1 MPRIQYALFLYLVGQ
16 ILSTNSCIC
25 NLLLLEFRRWI
36 ILTTIE
42 ASQSALLDGGHLRVT
57 WRVLLAK
64 TCVPGS
70 DLHLSDGQAI
80 MDVLA
85 STTFR
90 VL

>member
-1 MPRIQYALFLYLVGQ
+1 M
-16 ILSTNSCIC
+16 
-25 NLLLLEFRRWI
+25 
-36 ILTTIE
+36 TTIE
-42 ASQSALLDGGHLRVT
+42 GSQSALEIDKKLDGGHLRVT